1 MNQAEIERLL
11 APYPDMLTVGEVAT
25 VLRVHPRSVQRWASQ
40 GRFIAIR
47 AGRTYRIPRAD
58 VLRWMVSGGA
68 SSGEA
73 DQIVTY
79 ATGPGETS

>member
-11 APYPDMLTVGEVAT
+11 APYPELLTVGEVAT

-40 GRFIAIR
+40 GRFTAVR

-58 VLRWMVSGGA
+58 VLRWMTATSTTRSEDG
-68 SSGEA
+68 
-73 DQIVTY
+73 QIVIH
-79 ATGPGETS
+79 PPRLGE

>member
-40 GRFIAIR
+40 GRFTAIR

-58 VLRWMVSGGA
+58 VLRWMVNGNSL
-68 SSGEA
+68 
-73 DQIVTY
+73 
-79 ATGPGETS
+79 TSE